1 VFVAILQPYTF
12 MALYFAIS
20 NMVQKLPSMKEGGAL
35 WFTDLTTPD
44 ALYIFPAMASLSLL
58 LRLEFFLHYS
68 KTERSLGSNI
78 VGILFALTFPFAA
91 SFPKAI
97 CCYFI
102 SWSFVSLAQMIVLNQ
117 PAVKKVLSS
126 KPYNP
131 TCPSSERTTGPTA
144 EDSSC
149 PVDKHEKPL
158 PPERREAS
166 DSNNDQVR
174 GQSDKK
180 SEKDS

>member
-1 VFVAILQPYTF
+1 MIGDSCHCLLYLTYGLVFCP
-12 MALYFAIS
+12 LYL
-20 NMVQKLPSMKEGGAL
+20 VH
-35 WFTDLTTPD
+35 TR
-44 ALYIFPAMASLSLL
+44 LL
-58 LRLEFFLHYS
+58 LS
-68 KTERSLGSNI
+68 
-78 VGILFALTFPFAA
+78 
-91 SFPKAI
+91 
-97 CCYFI
+97 
-102 SWSFVSLAQMIVLNQ
+102 VLNQ

-144 EDSSC
+144 EDSSS
-149 PVDKHEKPL
+149 PVDKREKPL